1 MQSNDLKS
9 ILYISLVTVFTTILG
24 SFAFYT
30 FEFGHNSGIQTIF
43 DSIWWAVVTM
53 TSLGY
58 GDIYPVTTGGRIVAI
73 FLMFFGVLLIGLI
86 AGSFSRHYFEQRRI
100 RKEGK

>member
-9 ILYISLVTVFTTILG
+9 IVYISLVTILITILG
-24 SFAFYT
+24 SLGFYA
-30 FEFGHNSGIQTIF
+30 FEFGHNNGVKTMF

-53 TSLGY
+53 TSVGY

-86 AGSFSRHYFEQRRI
+86 AGSVSRHYFEQRRI
-100 RKEGK
+100 KKEGK